1 MIGRPHLACLRPPCS
16 RVGLLAL
23 LAPLV
28 PTGLFAVFA
37 VFAQFVLA
45 AGSTAWAQT
54 RHLPLAQVR
63 SGLAFAG
70 ADVRALQAD
79 EFGNPAQLWLGR
91 GEQRWREPQGPAGK
105 SCQSC
110 HGEVQQSMRGVAT
123 RYPAIDV
130 KSGELL
136 NLEDRIRQCRTRRQQ
151 GPELAW
157 ESDDLLALSLHVSQA
172 SRGQSLRVTIDGPAR
187 QHWQQGERLF
197 LQRQGQLNLSCAN
210 CHDQNQ
216 GRRLFT
222 DILSQGQPNGYP
234 VYRLEWQGV
243 GSLERRL
250 RSCLVG
256 VRAEPFAWGALE
268 ARQLS
273 LYLMWRGEG
282 LPLEVPAV
290 RK

>member
-1 MIGRPHLACLRPPCS
+1 MSGGLGLAGVRLPALWL
-16 RVGLLAL
+16 GLLAL
-23 LAPLV
+23 ALSP
-28 PTGLFAVFA
+28 
-37 VFAQFVLA
+37 A
-45 AGSTAWAQT
+45 AWPQT
-54 RHLPLAQVR
+54 RHLPLTQLK

-79 EFGNPAQLWLGR
+79 EFGNPAQLWLAR
-91 GEQRWREPQGPAGK
+91 GAQRWREPQGAAGQ

-110 HGEVQQSMRGVAT
+110 HGEAQQSMRGVAT
-123 RYPAIDV
+123 RYPAIDA
-130 KSGELL
+130 KTGALL
-136 NLEDRIRQCRTRRQQ
+136 NLEDRIRQCRSQRQK

-172 SRGQSLRVTIDGPAR
+172 SHGQPLRVAIDGPAR
-187 QHWQQGERLF
+187 AHWQQGERLF
-197 LQRQGQLNLSCAN
+197 LQRQGQLNVSCAQ

-216 GRRLFT
+216 GRRLYT
-222 DILSQGQPNGYP
+222 DPLSQGQPNGYP

-250 RSCLVG
+250 RSCFVG
-256 VRAEPFAWGALE
+256 VRAEPPVWGALE
-268 ARQLS
+268 SRQLA